1 MTRDKYTFGDGD
13 RASARLRRLAEIYE
27 PETRDL
33 LRRGGIP
40 GARLAVDLG
49 CGPGWTTRLVLDELR
64 PAQVIGLDASERYL
78 AEARQ
83 RHGEGCRFE
92 QHDVTQA
99 PFPVAAP
106 DLLFCRFLLTH
117 LRELRAVLTTWA
129 SVAAPGARLL
139 VHETERLESD
149 YPALQTY
156 YRRVGE
162 LQAHYGQVLNVGE
175 LLDQSFAGT
184 AWKVVESRTV
194 MLDKPAA
201 SMAELH
207 LENLRTWRTDPF
219 AQSAFDRA
227 ELDGLERDLARI
239 AQGELDAGLVRNPA
253 RQMVAVRT

>member
-33 LRRGGIP
+33 LRRGGTP

-64 PAQVIGLDASERYL
+64 PAQVIGLDTSERYL

-83 RHGEGCRFE
+83 RHGEACRFE
-92 QHDVTQA
+92 QHDVTRA

-117 LRELRAVLTTWA
+117 LRELHAVLATWA

-139 VHETERLESD
+139 VHETERLESEH
-149 YPALQTY
+149 PALQTY

-162 LQAHYGQVLNVGE
+162 LQAHYGQALNVGE
-175 LLDQSFAGT
+175 LLDRSFAGT
-184 AWKVVESRTV
+184 PWQVVESRTV
-194 MLDKPAA
+194 LVNKPAV

-207 LENLRTWRTDPF
+207 VENLKTWRTDPF
-219 AQSAFDRA
+219 ARSAFDPA
-227 ELDGLERDLARI
+227 ELDGLERELTQIAR
-239 AQGELDAGLVRNPA
+239 GELDAGLVRNPA
-253 RQMVAVRT
+253 RQLVAVRT